1 MTDIPKPT
9 GGDVAHLVARAVI
22 GSVPVFGAAG
32 LELFNAVI
40 EPPVSRRRDEWLS
53 ALAEQVARLEK
64 MVDEFKVENLKDD
77 EVFVTAVLHATAA
90 ALRTH
95 QQEKLDALR
104 NAVLNVALHTSP
116 DEDMQLM
123 FLGFIDKFT
132 PWHIRVLM
140 HFHEN
145 PPDWMLGNDPA
156 YLAKAFPGLLQQTDD
171 DLSGRVEFFMQIVH
185 DLESSG
191 LLDTQSP
198 PRATSG
204 RGNPTGKS
212 TELGAQFLQFIT
224 LPIP

>member
-9 GGDVAHLVARAVI
+9 GGDVAHFLARAAI
-22 GSVPVFGAAG
+22 GSIPVVGAAG

-40 EPPVSRRRDEWLS
+40 GPPLSRRRDEWLN
-53 ALAEQVARLEK
+53 ALAEQFARIEK
-64 MVDEFKVENLKDD
+64 TVDGFKVENLKDD
-77 EVFVTAVLHATAA
+77 EVFITAVLHAMAA

-95 QQEKLDALR
+95 QKEKLDALR
-104 NAVLNVALHTSP
+104 NAILNVALHTSP
-116 DEDMQLM
+116 DEDMQFM

-145 PPDWMLGNDPA
+145 PPDWMLGSDPA
-156 YLAKAFPGLLQQTDD
+156 YLAKAFPELLQQADEE
-171 DLSGRVEFFMQIVH
+171 LSGRVEFFMQIVH

-204 RGNPTGKS
+204 RGNPIGKS
-212 TELGAQFLQFIT
+212 TELGAQFLQFIAS
-224 LPIP
+224 PIP